1 VTKAFQPTQGVSIA
15 ELRLKDNRR
24 MQILQKPALPRN
36 PELVRK
42 IAPDAGND
50 LESYLIERL
59 HSEIIEKKCPYF
71 RTNPNQ
77 ALKEYP

>member
-1 VTKAFQPTQGVSIA
+1 MAKAIQTAQRVGIA

-24 MQILQKPALPRN
+24 KQILQKPALPRN

-59 HSEIIEKKCPYF
+59 HSEIIEKNAPILERIQVK
-71 RTNPNQ
+71 R
-77 ALKEYP
+77 